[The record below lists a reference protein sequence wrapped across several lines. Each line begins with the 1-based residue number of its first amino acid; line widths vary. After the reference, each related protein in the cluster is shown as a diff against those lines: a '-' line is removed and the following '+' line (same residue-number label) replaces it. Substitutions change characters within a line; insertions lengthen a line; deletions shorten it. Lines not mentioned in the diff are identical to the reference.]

1 MDKETLYRTA
11 AHVDTRNGELPVLND
26 FSETLMFTPPRSDVE
41 NGVWWFDERPH
52 KAVSIDRI
60 RRAPSVGHLTGETRK
75 GENINALMDLLPE
88 GTVISLTLVVQPQ
101 DVLEERFNH
110 LAKNAIGEN
119 TESERVRADADTAK
133 VIWANGI
140 NCTAPA

>member
-1 MDKETLYRTA
+1 
-11 AHVDTRNGELPVLND
+11 
-26 FSETLMFTPPRSDVE
+26 
-41 NGVWWFDERPH
+41 
-52 KAVSIDRI
+52 
-60 RRAPSVGHLTGETRK
+60 
-75 GENINALMDLLPE
+75 MDLLPE

-133 VIWANGI
+133 SYLGERHKLYRASMTFFLSGESLKILNSRQRDLTAILLNAGLQPVKPEFDVAPLNGYLRALPM
-140 NCTAPA
+140 C